1 VIDCVV
7 PAAGEGSRFTGEGRR
22 FGGEPDAGA
31 TVKVV
36 ALFERRPLLLHVIE
50 RVLAVCDRCIVVT
63 GAHREAVERVVEAAR
78 RSLQPGSRR
87 NLLTVHNPDWRE
99 GMISSIAA
107 GAARVRTPWFFV
119 APADMPRLPVEVFRT
134 LLSHADIHGGRE
146 PDDAALIRS
155 IAPRYREQPGHP
167 VLVSAALREEL
178 LAEYRRFRSMREFL
192 QRYPREEIPVDDP
205 GTVFDVDLP
214 GDLAQE
220 ARVHDNS
227 E

>member
-63 GAHREAVERVVEAAR
+63 GAHREA
-78 RSLQPGSRR
+78 
-87 NLLTVHNPDWRE
+87 

-167 VLVSAALREEL
+167 VLVSTALREEL

-192 QRYPREEIPVDDP
+192 RQYPREEIPVDDP

>member
-1 VIDCVV
+1 MIDCVV
-7 PAAGEGSRFTGEGRR
+7 PAAGEGSRFVGA
-22 FGGEPDAGA
+22 AGA
-31 TVKVV
+31 ADTVKAT
-36 ALFERRPLLLHVIE
+36 ALFEGRPLLLHVIE
-50 RVLAVCDRCIVVT
+50 RVLAVCGRCIVVT

-78 RSLQPGSRR
+78 RSPRPGSGR

-99 GMISSIAA
+99 GMISSIAT
-107 GAARVRTPWFFV
+107 GAALVRTPWFFV
-119 APADMPRLPVEVFRT
+119 APADMPRLPVSVFRR
-134 LLSHADIHGGRE
+134 LERFAGDRAEAVGGGFGTV
-146 PDDAALIRS
+146 RS
-155 IAPRYREQPGHP
+155 VAPRYREQPGHP
-167 VLVSAALREEL
+167 VLVSTALREEL